1 MHARKWLVMLCLS
14 ASVIVASCGGGA
26 ENELSDADRSETPQA
41 TQPPKSTRTVVASP
55 TPRPTTAPIPPTPT
69 SAPETILLVEQGFYQ
84 IADASEFDVTWF
96 ALLENHS
103 QRAAN
108 FFRVQAL
115 LFDDAGVLLSTSED
129 YVYLWGSQTGVA
141 TSSATVPR
149 SAVRLEVRVG
159 EPRSR
164 DAVQTQAFPTVGNV
178 EVIRDRFY
186 GAIRGLVQSPWDADV
201 EDLSVVCL
209 GRDGTGSVVVAEAS
223 FLALLP
229 AGASAVGECDFIED
243 ELLAKIAAAE
253 MHVMWTSITDV
264 AN

>member
-1 MHARKWLVMLCLS
+1 M
-14 ASVIVASCGGGA
+14 
-26 ENELSDADRSETPQA
+26 
-41 TQPPKSTRTVVASP
+41 
-55 TPRPTTAPIPPTPT
+55 
-69 SAPETILLVEQGFYQ
+69 
-84 IADASEFDVTWF
+84 
-96 ALLENHS
+96 
-103 QRAAN
+103 
-108 FFRVQAL
+108 
-115 LFDDAGVLLSTSED
+115 
-129 YVYLWGSQTGVA
+129 
-141 TSSATVPR
+141 
-149 SAVRLEVRVG
+149 
-159 EPRSR
+159 
-164 DAVQTQAFPTVGNV
+164 QTQAFPTVGNV